1 LLAGKLLAVS
11 LTIAIGGSGGV
22 FAPSL
27 FMGAMLGTAFGDLA
41 HGLFPGVAGPA
52 GAYGLIGMGAV
63 FAGAA
68 RAPITAVLIIF
79 ELTGDYTVVLPL
91 MVAIVLAA
99 GVSHLISAD
108 SIYTLKLRRRGIDI
122 MRGRAA
128 NVMTLLRVHDAMQP
142 VPNPLRQDTTL
153 AEIIDIFSSSR
164 TDALPVIDATGAY
177 RGAVTSA
184 EVEAAA
190 RDNSLDATAGD
201 LAILTPTIHAAQ
213 TLEEALKVLVSNDR
227 SGLPVVA
234 ADGHGI
240 EGWLTHRDVLR
251 AYRDRVQAGVA
262 GIELASRGH
271 PTGQTTSPGAPEF
284 STGQL
289 RGFRIVD
296 LYLDR
301 DRPPV
306 GNTVEEIA
314 WPRASLLLGIRRGPH
329 TLTAAADT
337 VLARGDRLTVLVK
350 ADQAAELATA
360 IGSALGPDSDST
372 NPSHRARDVQPE
384 SG

>member
-1 LLAGKLLAVS
+1 
-11 LTIAIGGSGGV
+11 
-22 FAPSL
+22 
-27 FMGAMLGTAFGDLA
+27 
-41 HGLFPGVAGPA
+41 
-52 GAYGLIGMGAV
+52 
-63 FAGAA
+63 
-68 RAPITAVLIIF
+68 ITAVLIIF

-142 VPNPLRQDTTL
+142 VPNPLRQDTTF

-213 TLEEALKVLVSNDR
+213 TLEDALKLLVSNDR

-234 ADGHGI
+234 ADGHEV

-251 AYRDRVQAGVA
+251 AYSDRVQAGVSS
-262 GIELASRGH
+262 IELASRGH
-271 PTGQTTSPGAPEF
+271 PTGRSTSPGAPEL

-296 LYLDR
+296 LYLER
-301 DRPPV
+301 DSPPV
-306 GNTVEEIA
+306 GKTVEEIV
-314 WPRASLLLGIRRGPH
+314 WPRASLLLGIRRGPQA
-329 TLTAAADT
+329 LTADADT

-350 ADQAAELATA
+350 ADQEAELSTA
-360 IGSALGPDSDST
+360 IGSAPGPDTDPT
-372 NPSHRARDVQPE
+372 NPSRQARDVQPG
-384 SG
+384 SGLPL